1 MKKLAALF
9 ILLVIVISILARRS
23 EILFFES
30 AIPTD
35 SLVNNVKVDPFEP
48 EKIEPEPVISQD
60 ELEPESEQDPTSA
73 TEMGIGQSFDG
84 AGTAIDGL
92 SNLGSTSSSSGRSAT
107 VIKKTPPEYP
117 SNARENQIEGFVIL
131 KLKINQSGELSDHQ
145 ILQSEPKGYF
155 EKAAVAAVQ
164 KWSFKPAVKGNSTV
178 TGFITQTMRFKIDQ

>member
-1 MKKLAALF
+1 MKKIAALF
-9 ILLVIVISILARRS
+9 ILLVIVVSILARRS

-30 AIPTD
+30 AMPTD
-35 SLVNNVKVDPFEP
+35 SLVNNVKVDPIEP

-60 ELEPESEQDPTSA
+60 ELEPESEQNSSTA

-84 AGTAIDGL
+84 AGIAIDGL
-92 SNLGSTSSSSGRSAT
+92 LNSGSSGSSTGRSAT
-107 VIKKTPPEYP
+107 VIKKSPPEYP
-117 SNARENQIEGFVIL
+117 SQARENQIEGFVVL

-164 KWSFKPAVKGNSTV
+164 KWSFKPAIKGNSTV
-178 TGFITQTMRFKIDQ
+178 KSFITQTMRFKIDQ